1 MHGPTCIFWVSL
13 TPSSRQHWADDDP
26 AAGGADGAPRPSASI
41 MGYPIRAATAVDK
54 MLGRNS
60 QGQPDP
66 GHGNSPHVVCSAVVY
81 DDLLRQVRVWTRL
94 GHTPEQIQGDLDF
107 RYGPLLDVM
116 QEVSDTE

>member
-1 MHGPTCIFWVSL
+1 
-13 TPSSRQHWADDDP
+13 
-26 AAGGADGAPRPSASI
+26 

-54 MLGRNS
+54 MLRPNL
-60 QGQPDP
+60 QGQSVP
-66 GHGNSPHVVCSAVVY
+66 GHGNNPHVICSAVVY

-94 GHTPEQIQGDLDF
+94 GHNPEQIQEDLDF